1 MEHRKISITWLTGSC
16 FFDVDAPLIPVLQK
30 YYDIH
35 WVIIYHKDSYFSEE
49 DMYQHIRI
57 NNING
62 KIYKLP
68 KRMRSYSSFQVY
80 REFINYA
87 KKLKTDLYYINFIGI
102 PYLWPLIF
110 LSSIPQKKVIYPCHD
125 FKDHLNVKNRRLYQ
139 LTKKFIFKT
148 FKNFQ
153 FFSQTQ
159 LKLFS
164 QEYHNKKTFY
174 APLTLKDFGS
184 PTSKTSPLKTTFL
197 FFGNIR
203 ENKGL
208 EILIQASNLLYEKY
222 GNKFVIKICG
232 NCNNWDFYKKYIQYY
247 ECLDLQIQNIPN
259 EDIPNLFQSTS
270 YLILPYKDVT
280 QSGPL
285 LIAYNYNIPVIAS
298 NHDGFKEYIKHQFN
312 GFIFENNNSYSLFQ
326 VMSDILD
333 DKYNYSTIYNNLST
347 FIKENVS
354 FDSIIKKYIEGFNQ
368 IISSYGK

>member
-1 MEHRKISITWLTGSC
+1 MRQRKISITWLTGSC

-57 NNING
+57 NKING

-68 KRMRSYSSFQVY
+68 KRMRSYSSFLVY
-80 REFINYA
+80 WDFINYA
-87 KKLKTDLYYINFIGI
+87 QKLKTDLYYINFIGI
-102 PYLWPLIF
+102 PYLWPLVF
-110 LSSIPQKKVIYPCHD
+110 LSSIPRKKVIYPCHD
-125 FKDHLNVKNRRLYQ
+125 FKDHLNVKNRRFYQ
-139 LTKKFIFKT
+139 LTKKFIFNT
-148 FKNFQ
+148 FNNFQ

-164 QEYHNKKTFY
+164 QEYNNKKIFY
-174 APLTLKDFGS
+174 APLILKDFGS
-184 PTSKTSPLKTTFL
+184 PTTKTFPSKTTFL

-222 GNKFVIKICG
+222 GDKFIIKICG
-232 NCNNWDFYKKYIQYY
+232 NCNNWNFYKKYIRHY
-247 ECLDLQIQNIPN
+247 ECLDLQIKNIPN
-259 EDIPNLFQSTS
+259 EDIPNLFQSTN

-298 NHDGFKEYIKHQFN
+298 NHDGFKEYIKHQSN
-312 GFIFENNNSYSLFQ
+312 GFIFENNSSYSLFQ

-333 DKYNYSTIYNNLST
+333 NKYNYSTIYNNLST

-354 FDSIIKKYIEGFNQ
+354 FDMGIKKYIEGFNK
-368 IISSYGK
+368 IISSYEK